1 MAMNFKFSNL
11 LGSPYRGG
19 NLLLVGSDLLSA
31 GGNRVLQVDLN
42 ESAGSALPFESLG
55 QLRTLCLSPDGL
67 LLLAIDVEG
76 KALLINRKR
85 QVLLHHFS
93 FKGPV
98 ATAKFSPDGQFIA
111 CAVQRLVQVW
121 RTPGFQKSV
130 APMQLHRTYGQCH
143 ADITA
148 LDWSEDSQWVA
159 AVSKDL
165 SARVFSLN
173 PIPDYVPPTL
183 TGHRTTPVGVFWA
196 GRRVAATADLAGEDA
211 PALLT
216 VGKDGAVFYWMYDP
230 APPDTHPTPQGY
242 AQVHGKHRKR
252 KAPDTDPIQP
262 NTAAANGNR
271 GLQKKGLSDSEHD
284 ERDSHGD
291 TSGDV
296 NSGSSEGGEAVGVEQ
311 SRTQAAGADSTED
324 AAEILASTSEATE
337 DQPQRQQQEQTMSFA
352 SGRWR
357 LGAKHFFNQR
367 GAQVT
372 ALDYHRETGML
383 VVGFSNGIFDL
394 FEMPKF
400 DNIHTLS
407 VSRSAI
413 NAITFS
419 RAGDW
424 IALGCAALGQLLVW
438 EWRSESYILKQQG
451 HYYDISTSAF
461 SPDGTNLA
469 TGADDS
475 KVKIWNVQ
483 SGFCFVTFSDHT
495 APVTA
500 VAFLPSGSVV
510 VSASLDGTVRAFD
523 LVRYRNFRTM
533 TSPHPVQFV
542 SLAVDPAGEVICA
555 GSLDTFQVY
564 VWSVRTGR
572 LLDVLAGHEGPVAGL
587 AFSPT
592 QSLLASASWDKT
604 VRTWDVFSG
613 KGGVEALQHS
623 HDVLALAYRP
633 DGKLLASATLDG
645 QIYLWDPQEAQ
656 LLGSIEGR
664 RDLAGGRLSSDR
676 RALGNSTSGQCFT
689 SLAFSADGAFLL
701 AGGSTKYV
709 CMYDV
714 EEKVMLRRFQIS
726 HNRSLD
732 GVLDLLNSKNMT
744 EAGPVDLIDDE
755 ADDVDDVLP
764 PPPEGGP
771 GSAADMP
778 GTGSKRRAAI
788 RSRAVTLSPTGQT
801 WAAATTEGLLLY
813 SLDQGLVFD
822 PTDLTED
829 ITPAAAHRAL
839 GNRAFLRA
847 LLIALRLKDPEVLRH
862 VIMSTP
868 PSQVSSVA
876 AGVSSSSVPQV
887 LVALASYLAD
897 SPHLEFLLCWLRHVC
912 LKHGKTLQL
921 EKAAVVMPAIRSLQR
936 VLSKTHE
943 DLSAACDSNMYTL
956 QYLCAAGQNG
966 QSVK

>member
-1 MAMNFKFSNL
+1 MNYKFSNL

-19 NLLLVGSDLLSA
+19 NLLLVESDLLSA
-31 GGNRVLQVDLN
+31 GGNRVLQARTDLT
-42 ESAGSALPFESLG
+42 ESTGSALPFESLG
-55 QLRTLCLSPDGL
+55 QLRNLCVSPDGL
-67 LLLAIDVEG
+67 LLLAIDTEG

-98 ATAKFSPDGQFIA
+98 ATANFSPDGQYIA

-143 ADITA
+143 ADVTA
-148 LDWSEDSQWVA
+148 LDWSQDSQWIA
-159 AVSKDL
+159 AASKDL

-173 PIPDYVPPTL
+173 PIQDYIPPTL
-183 TGHRTTPVGVFWA
+183 TGHRTVPVGVCWA
-196 GRRVAATADLAGEDA
+196 G
-211 PALLT
+211 
-216 VGKDGAVFYWMYDP
+216 
-230 APPDTHPTPQGY
+230 
-242 AQVHGKHRKR
+242 
-252 KAPDTDPIQP
+252 
-262 NTAAANGNR
+262 
-271 GLQKKGLSDSEHD
+271 
-284 ERDSHGD
+284 
-291 TSGDV
+291 
-296 NSGSSEGGEAVGVEQ
+296 
-311 SRTQAAGADSTED
+311 
-324 AAEILASTSEATE
+324 
-337 DQPQRQQQEQTMSFA
+337 
-352 SGRWR
+352 GRWR
-357 LGAKHFFNQR
+357 LGAKHFCNQR
-367 GAQVT
+367 GAKVT
-372 ALDYHRETGML
+372 AVDYHRATGML

-394 FEMPKF
+394 FELPKF

-413 NAITFS
+413 NAITFNA
-419 RAGDW
+419 AGDW
-424 IALGCAALGQLLVW
+424 VALGCAALGQLLVW

-451 HYYDISTSAF
+451 HYYDIATSAF
-461 SPDGTNLA
+461 SPDGLNLA

-475 KVKIWNVQ
+475 KVKIWNMQ
-483 SGFCFVTFSDHT
+483 SGFCFVTFSEHS

-572 LLDVLAGHEGPVAGL
+572 MLDVLAGHEGPVAGL

-592 QSLLASASWDKT
+592 QFLLASASWDKT

-613 KGGVEALQHS
+613 KGGVETLQHS

-676 RALGNSTSGQCFT
+676 RALGNSSSGQCFT

-726 HNRSLD
+726 HNRSID

-744 EAGPVDLIDDE
+744 EAGPVDLIDDD
-755 ADDVDDVLP
+755 ADDLDDVLP

-771 GSAADMP
+771 GTAENLP
-778 GTGSKRRAAI
+778 GTGSKRKAAI
-788 RSRAVTLSPTGQT
+788 RSRAVTLSPTGQM

-829 ITPAAAHRAL
+829 ITPAAAYKAL
-839 GNRAFLRA
+839 ANRAFLRA
-847 LLIALRLKDPEVLRH
+847 LLIALRLKDPEVVRQ
-862 VIMSTP
+862 VMMAIP
-868 PSQVSSVA
+868 PSQVGSVA
-876 AGVSSSSVPQV
+876 AGVPSASVPQV
-887 LVALASYLAD
+887 LSALASYLAD
-897 SPHLEFLLCWLRHVC
+897 SPHLEFLLSWLRDIC
-912 LKHGKTLQL
+912 IKHGRSLQN
-921 EKAAVVMPAIRSLQR
+921 EKAAVIMPVIRSLQR

-943 DLSAACDSNMYTL
+943 DLSAACDSNQYTL
-956 QYLCAAGQNG
+956 QYLCAAGRDSQA
-966 QSVK
+966 S

>member
-1 MAMNFKFSNL
+1 
-11 LGSPYRGG
+11 
-19 NLLLVGSDLLSA
+19 
-31 GGNRVLQVDLN
+31 
-42 ESAGSALPFESLG
+42 
-55 QLRTLCLSPDGL
+55 
-67 LLLAIDVEG
+67 
-76 KALLINRKR
+76 
-85 QVLLHHFS
+85 
-93 FKGPV
+93 
-98 ATAKFSPDGQFIA
+98 
-111 CAVQRLVQVW
+111 
-121 RTPGFQKSV
+121 
-130 APMQLHRTYGQCH
+130 
-143 ADITA
+143 
-148 LDWSEDSQWVA
+148 
-159 AVSKDL
+159 
-165 SARVFSLN
+165 
-173 PIPDYVPPTL
+173 
-183 TGHRTTPVGVFWA
+183 
-196 GRRVAATADLAGEDA
+196 
-211 PALLT
+211 
-216 VGKDGAVFYWMYDP
+216 MYDP
-230 APPDTHPTPQGY
+230 APPHAHPTPQGY
-242 AQVHGKHRKR
+242 AQVPGKHRKR

-262 NTAAANGNR
+262 KTAAANGGRADQGN
-271 GLQKKGLSDSEHD
+271 KLSEAEDDEHD
-284 ERDSHGD
+284 SSSNEDNTG
-291 TSGDV
+291 G
-296 NSGSSEGGEAVGVEQ
+296 SEGGEAGA
-311 SRTQAAGADSTED
+311 TQAQAAVADPTDD
-324 AAEILASTSEATE
+324 AAEMLASTSGRIHG
-337 DQPQRQQQEQTMSFA
+337 DQQQQEEQTMSFA
-352 SGRWR
+352 GGRWR
-357 LGAKHFFNQR
+357 LGGKHFFNQR

-372 ALDYHRETGML
+372 ALDFHKQTGML

-419 RAGDW
+419 KGGDW

-469 TGADDS
+469 TGADDA

-744 EAGPVDLIDDE
+744 EAGPVDLIDDD

-822 PTDLTED
+822 PTHLTED
-829 ITPAAAHRAL
+829 ITPAAAYKAL
-839 GNRAFLRA
+839 GNRAFVRA
-847 LLIALRLKDPEVLRH
+847 LLIALRLKDPDVLRH

-868 PSQVSSVA
+868 PNQVSTVA
-876 AGVSSSSVPQV
+876 AGVPSSSVSQV

-912 LKHGKTLQL
+912 LKHGKTLQH

-943 DLSAACDSNMYTL
+943 DLSAACDSNLYTL
-956 QYLCAAGQNG
+956 QYLCAAGQNV
-966 QSVK
+966 QPVK

>member
-1 MAMNFKFSNL
+1 MNYKFSNL

-19 NLLLVGSDLLSA
+19 NLLLVESDLLSA
-31 GGNRVLQVDLN
+31 GGNRVLQTDLN
-42 ESAGSALPFESLG
+42 ESTGSALPFESLG
-55 QLRTLCLSPDGL
+55 QLRNLCVSPDGL
-67 LLLAIDVEG
+67 LLLAIDAEG

-98 ATAKFSPDGQFIA
+98 ATANFSPDGQYIA

-143 ADITA
+143 ADVTA
-148 LDWSEDSQWVA
+148 LDWSQDSQWIA
-159 AVSKDL
+159 AASKDL

-173 PIPDYVPPTL
+173 PIQDYIPPTL
-183 TGHRTTPVGVFWA
+183 TGHRTVPVGVFWA
-196 GRRVAATADLAGEDA
+196 GSTVASSAALAGEEA
-211 PALLT
+211 PALFT
-216 VGKDGAVFYWMYDP
+216 IGRDGAVFYWMYEGP
-230 APPDTHPTPQGY
+230 APSTHPQGQSQGY
-242 AQVHGKHRKR
+242 PNVPGKHKKR
-252 KAPDTDPIQP
+252 KAPDSDPEQP
-262 NTAAANGNR
+262 AEATSEAAAEADSAAADDDSNSSSSMDAKR
-271 GLQKKGLSDSEHD
+271 GADGVSDGSRQESDSAE
-284 ERDSHGD
+284 
-291 TSGDV
+291 
-296 NSGSSEGGEAVGVEQ
+296 EQ
-311 SRTQAAGADSTED
+311 GQ
-324 AAEILASTSEATE
+324 ASTSGRQDTE
-337 DQPQRQQQEQTMSFA
+337 QQQTTSFA
-352 SGRWR
+352 GGRWR

-367 GAQVT
+367 GAKVT
-372 ALDYHRETGML
+372 AVDYHTATGML

-394 FEMPKF
+394 FELPKF

-413 NAITFS
+413 NAITFNK
-419 RAGDW
+419 AGDW
-424 IALGCAALGQLLVW
+424 VALGCAALGQLLVW

-451 HYYDISTSAF
+451 HYYDIATSAF
-461 SPDGTNLA
+461 SPDGLNLA

-475 KVKIWNVQ
+475 KVKIWNMQ
-483 SGFCFVTFSDHT
+483 SGFCFVTFSEHS

-613 KGGVEALQHS
+613 KGGVETLQHS

-726 HNRSLD
+726 HNRSID

-744 EAGPVDLIDDE
+744 QAGPVDLIDDD
-755 ADDVDDVLP
+755 ADDLDDVLP

-771 GSAADMP
+771 GTAENLP
-778 GTGSKRRAAI
+778 GTGSKRKAAI

-829 ITPAAAHRAL
+829 ITPAAAYKAL
-839 GNRAFLRA
+839 ANRAFLRA
-847 LLIALRLKDPEVLRH
+847 LLIALRLKDPEVVRQ
-862 VIMSTP
+862 VMMAIP
-868 PSQVSSVA
+868 PSQVGSVA
-876 AGVSSSSVPQV
+876 AGVPSASVPQV
-887 LVALASYLAD
+887 LLALASYLAD
-897 SPHLEFLLCWLRHVC
+897 SPHLEFLLSWLRDIC
-912 LKHGKTLQL
+912 IKHGRSLQN
-921 EKAAVVMPAIRSLQR
+921 EKAAVIMPAIRSLQR

-943 DLSAACDSNMYTL
+943 DLSAACDNNQYML
-956 QYLCAAGQNG
+956 QYLCAAGRDG
-966 QSVK
+966 QAS

>member
-1 MAMNFKFSNL
+1 MNYKFSNL

-19 NLLLVGSDLLSA
+19 NLLLVESDLLSA
-31 GGNRVLQVDLN
+31 GGNRVLQTDLT
-42 ESAGSALPFESLG
+42 ESTGSALPFESLG
-55 QLRTLCLSPDGL
+55 QLRNLCVSPDGL
-67 LLLAIDVEG
+67 LLLAIDTEG

-98 ATAKFSPDGQFIA
+98 ATANFSPDGQYIA

-143 ADITA
+143 ADVTA
-148 LDWSEDSQWVA
+148 LDWSQDSQWIA
-159 AVSKDL
+159 AASKDL

-173 PIPDYVPPTL
+173 PIQDYIPPTL
-183 TGHRTTPVGVFWA
+183 TGHRTVPVGVCWA
-196 GRRVAATADLAGEDA
+196 GSTVASSAELAGEEV
-211 PALLT
+211 PALFT
-216 VGKDGAVFYWMYDP
+216 IGRDGAVFYWMYEGP
-230 APPDTHPTPQGY
+230 APSTDPQGQSQGY
-242 AQVHGKHRKR
+242 PHVPGKHRKR
-252 KAPDTDPIQP
+252 KAPDADPDQPAEATESATPEVAAETDS
-262 NTAAANGNR
+262 AAANDDSSDSSSS
-271 GLQKKGLSDSEHD
+271 LDEKKG
-284 ERDSHGD
+284 
-291 TSGDV
+291 
-296 NSGSSEGGEAVGVEQ
+296 
-311 SRTQAAGADSTED
+311 AAGVSDGSRQESDFADEQGQ
-324 AAEILASTSEATE
+324 ASTSGRQHAE
-337 DQPQRQQQEQTMSFA
+337 QQQTTSFA
-352 SGRWR
+352 GGRWR
-357 LGAKHFFNQR
+357 LGAKHFCNQR
-367 GAQVT
+367 GAKVT
-372 ALDYHRETGML
+372 AVDYHRATGML

-394 FEMPKF
+394 FELPKF

-413 NAITFS
+413 NAITFNA
-419 RAGDW
+419 AGDW
-424 IALGCAALGQLLVW
+424 VALGCAALGQLLVW

-451 HYYDISTSAF
+451 HYYDIATSAF
-461 SPDGTNLA
+461 SPDGLNLA

-475 KVKIWNVQ
+475 KVKIWNMQ
-483 SGFCFVTFSDHT
+483 SGFCFVTFSEHS

-572 LLDVLAGHEGPVAGL
+572 MLDVLAGHEGPVAGL

-592 QSLLASASWDKT
+592 QFLLASASWDKT

-613 KGGVEALQHS
+613 KGGVETLQHS

-676 RALGNSTSGQCFT
+676 RALGNSSSGQCFT

-726 HNRSLD
+726 HNRSID

-744 EAGPVDLIDDE
+744 EAGPVDLIDDD
-755 ADDVDDVLP
+755 ADDLDDVLP

-771 GSAADMP
+771 GTAENLP
-778 GTGSKRRAAI
+778 GTGSKRKAAI
-788 RSRAVTLSPTGQT
+788 RSRAVTLSPTGQM

-829 ITPAAAHRAL
+829 ITPAAAYKAL
-839 GNRAFLRA
+839 ANRAFLRA
-847 LLIALRLKDPEVLRH
+847 LLIALRLKDPEVVRQ
-862 VIMSTP
+862 VMMAIP
-868 PSQVSSVA
+868 PSQVGSVA
-876 AGVSSSSVPQV
+876 AGVPSASVPQV
-887 LVALASYLAD
+887 LSALASYLAD
-897 SPHLEFLLCWLRHVC
+897 SPHLEFLLSWLRDIC
-912 LKHGKTLQL
+912 IKHGRSLQN
-921 EKAAVVMPAIRSLQR
+921 EKAAVIMPVIRSLQR
-936 VLSKTHE
+936 RT
-943 DLSAACDSNMYTL
+943 
-956 QYLCAAGQNG
+956 
-966 QSVK
+966 

>member
-1 MAMNFKFSNL
+1 MNYKFSNL

-19 NLLLVGSDLLSA
+19 NLLLVESDLLSA
-31 GGNRVLQVDLN
+31 GGNRVLQTDLN
-42 ESAGSALPFESLG
+42 ESTGSALPFESLG
-55 QLRTLCLSPDGL
+55 QLRNLCVSPDGL
-67 LLLAIDVEG
+67 LLLAIDTEG

-98 ATAKFSPDGQFIA
+98 ATAKFSPDGQYIA

-143 ADITA
+143 ADVTA
-148 LDWSEDSQWVA
+148 LDWSQDSQWIA
-159 AVSKDL
+159 AASKDL

-173 PIPDYVPPTL
+173 PIQEYIPPTL
-183 TGHRTTPVGVFWA
+183 TGHRTVPVGVFWA
-196 GRRVAATADLAGEDA
+196 GSTVASSAELAGEEA
-211 PALLT
+211 PALFT
-216 VGKDGAVFYWMYDP
+216 IGRDGAVFYWMYEGP
-230 APPDTHPTPQGY
+230 APSTNPQGQSQGY
-242 AQVHGKHRKR
+242 PHVPGKHRKR
-252 KAPDTDPIQP
+252 KAPDSDLDQP
-262 NTAAANGNR
+262 AEATPEVAAKADSAAADDDSDGR
-271 GLQKKGLSDSEHD
+271 SSSLDAKKGADGVSD
-284 ERDSHGD
+284 
-291 TSGDV
+291 
-296 NSGSSEGGEAVGVEQ
+296 GSRQEIDCAEEQ
-311 SRTQAAGADSTED
+311 GQ
-324 AAEILASTSEATE
+324 ASTSGRQHTE
-337 DQPQRQQQEQTMSFA
+337 QQQTISFA
-352 SGRWR
+352 GGRWR

-367 GAQVT
+367 GAKVT
-372 ALDYHRETGML
+372 AVDYHRATGML

-394 FEMPKF
+394 FELPKF

-413 NAITFS
+413 NAITFNK
-419 RAGDW
+419 AGDW
-424 IALGCAALGQLLVW
+424 VALGCAALGQLLVW

-451 HYYDISTSAF
+451 HYYDIATSAF
-461 SPDGTNLA
+461 SPDGLNLA

-475 KVKIWNVQ
+475 KVKIWNMQ
-483 SGFCFVTFSDHT
+483 SGFCFVTFSEHS

-613 KGGVEALQHS
+613 KGGVETLQHS

-676 RALGNSTSGQCFT
+676 RALGNSSSGQCFT
-689 SLAFSADGAFLL
+689 SLAFSADGGFLL

-714 EEKVMLRRFQIS
+714 DEKVMLRRFQIS
-726 HNRSLD
+726 HNRSID

-744 EAGPVDLIDDE
+744 EAGPVDLIDDD
-755 ADDVDDVLP
+755 ADDLDDVLP

-771 GSAADMP
+771 ATAENLP
-778 GTGSKRRAAI
+778 GTGSKRKAAI

-829 ITPAAAHRAL
+829 ITPAAAYKAL
-839 GNRAFLRA
+839 VNRAFLRA
-847 LLIALRLKDPEVLRH
+847 LLIALRLKDPEVVRQ
-862 VIMSTP
+862 VMMAIP
-868 PSQVSSVA
+868 PSQVGSVA
-876 AGVSSSSVPQV
+876 AGVPSASVPQV
-887 LVALASYLAD
+887 LLALASYLAD
-897 SPHLEFLLCWLRHVC
+897 SPHLEFLLSWLRDIC
-912 LKHGKTLQL
+912 IKHGRSLQN
-921 EKAAVVMPAIRSLQR
+921 EKAAVIMPAIRSLQR

-943 DLSAACDSNMYTL
+943 DLSAACDSNQYML
-956 QYLCAAGQNG
+956 QYLCAAGRDG
-966 QSVK
+966 PAS